1 MRNYHNPFIPN
12 LFVQKLQKMNFFS
25 FLAILFF
32 TTSIVAQ
39 EIPEDQWF
47 WIQSAQEVGKTTN
60 GCWDVPG
67 YPKTIKEGEKQNV
80 TVYTIDNGSDRLY
93 KFEQIDENEYKIL
106 PKLGGDDFC
115 VQIEPA
121 SKKNSINLLITD
133 TDEEETLENFVF
145 THKGNGVWK
154 IHSLDG
160 RVVCLAGKSSANK
173 TNIQLTNEQA
183 GAWTEWALIDPNT
196 KRRFIPDTESE
207 DNDTTDNAS
216 LEGVVKSRDLLPEL
230 TNIKVDKLT
239 GPEAKKVVTSLDQT
253 YQEVYKFESRLA
265 KLNANIEKV
274 KKILDK
280 TTVVSS
286 KLNALNAK
294 ITRTYDALLVFT
306 KIPVVGPAATTLR
319 TTIGLSKGKIDLVNA
334 KVQKLEKPVILPA
347 TDGFGKISDISNA
360 FDEKV
365 VSLASKLSSIKSQ
378 YSTASSCAAGTNDM
392 ALIGTFEKKSSGVNQ
407 NLTDVNTELINMNKE
422 ISKLETMT
430 ESIAKIGAP
439 IKTAEKGIKA
449 SEKVF
454 NKTDKVAKQ
463 IHKVLN
469 KRFKKKILGKKINVS
484 VKDVVSGGKI
494 GDAFEKH
501 AKNWASKLLKPVL
514 KGLNVKIPD
523 IPGADKVVDELDK
536 IKSSM
541 NQFTDLNNTISTYSA
556 KTESIQSGLDTQL
569 KECTTGLPCN

>member
-1 MRNYHNPFIPN
+1 
-12 LFVQKLQKMNFFS
+12 
-25 FLAILFF
+25 
-32 TTSIVAQ
+32 
-39 EIPEDQWF
+39 
-47 WIQSAQEVGKTTN
+47 
-60 GCWDVPG
+60 
-67 YPKTIKEGEKQNV
+67 
-80 TVYTIDNGSDRLY
+80 
-93 KFEQIDENEYKIL
+93 
-106 PKLGGDDFC
+106 
-115 VQIEPA
+115 
-121 SKKNSINLLITD
+121 
-133 TDEEETLENFVF
+133 
-145 THKGNGVWK
+145 
-154 IHSLDG
+154 
-160 RVVCLAGKSSANK
+160 
-173 TNIQLTNEQA
+173 
-183 GAWTEWALIDPNT
+183 
-196 KRRFIPDTESE
+196 RFIPDTESE

-469 KRFKKKILGKKINVS
+469 KRFKKKILGKKINIS
-484 VKDVVSGGKI
+484 VKDVVSGGKV
-494 GDAFEKH
+494 GDAFEKQ
-501 AKNWASKLLKPVL
+501 AKKWASKLLKPVL

-536 IKSSM
+536 IKGSM
-541 NQFTDLNNTISTYSA
+541 NQFTDLNNTISTYNA